1 MNLSVSLS
9 KVFVI
14 PPYEDADEDSDDEED
29 LDDAAPAMSEATRT
43 SGPSREQ
50 SGVGADDCGG
60 DDMSESREGEG
71 PTPMFT
77 ARSEK
82 DSKRQ
87 RTSCGETNNSVRNK
101 RRRTRNK
108 EADLNRRHMTEKYI
122 WWADPG
128 KDYNEAKEVVNSL
141 YLESLS
147 YGVVEKFYEKNLF
160 NAPNNWRE
168 FRLQEKALRQFIDRR
183 RDAHNVRLAINA
195 NVKFMDNPKHGV
207 LGRSRETNRQRRNI
221 EEIFKFEYKMRTLQL
236 ETCKVCLENKL
247 VFSKK
252 EAWSMDAEGEIGNVT
267 CDNCRTNKCS
277 ETDYYLK
284 MNLQPIWFERRADGD
299 LRLDEE
305 GNPVPRYD
313 IPNELKSLTMA
324 EKLLIR
330 RCSPLIPS
338 HHIKNGTYGIFGHCV
353 AFPQNMGRSR
363 ETNRQRRNIEE
374 IFKFEY
380 KMRTL
385 QLETCKVCLE
395 NKLVFSKKEAWSM
408 DAEGEIGNVT
418 CDNCRTNKCSETD
431 YYLKMNLQPI
441 WFERRAD
448 GDLRLDEEGNP
459 VPRYDIP
466 NELKSLTMA
475 EKLLIRRCS
484 PLIPSHHIKNGTY
497 GIFGHCV
504 AFPQNIDEMCMDL
517 PQKESNMVIFIRQV
531 SNRVT
536 GVSHSQHFRVNK
548 NKVLTALRWLKKH
561 HRGYHD
567 ITITESNLDWIKEE
581 SVFNVAK
588 KYTMNMRPSKRDA
601 VADAEEAVSSNQ
613 CTTSRGEDQD
623 VDIETVHPNYKD
635 DKPNEEQSE
644 IIKGFQKIA
653 KDSNQSNKVLKFP
666 PIDHTKPLK

>member
-1 MNLSVSLS
+1 MREDHDRRLVNPNPLWKSLS

-108 EADLNRRHMTEKYI
+108 EADLNRRRMTEKYI

-168 FRLQEKALRQFIDRR
+168 FRLQEKALRKFIDRR

-207 LGRSRETNRQRRNI
+207 LGRSRET
-221 EEIFKFEYKMRTLQL
+221 K
-236 ETCKVCLENKL
+236 
-247 VFSKK
+247 
-252 EAWSMDAEGEIGNVT
+252 
-267 CDNCRTNKCS
+267 
-277 ETDYYLK
+277 
-284 MNLQPIWFERRADGD
+284 
-299 LRLDEE
+299 
-305 GNPVPRYD
+305 
-313 IPNELKSLTMA
+313 
-324 EKLLIR
+324 
-330 RCSPLIPS
+330 
-338 HHIKNGTYGIFGHCV
+338 
-353 AFPQNMGRSR
+353 
-363 ETNRQRRNIEE
+363 RQRRNIEE

>member
-1 MNLSVSLS
+1 MPSKGVVTSIGALSSDKIIQVSDGTWLYRTVHQIRRVEIQREDHDRRLVNPNPLWKSLS

-29 LDDAAPAMSEATRT
+29 DHDEAPAMSEAHRT
-43 SGPSREQ
+43 SCESREHR
-50 SGVGADDCGG
+50 SEEDADDCGG
-60 DDMSESREGEG
+60 DDMSVSGEGEG
-71 PTPMFT
+71 QTPTFT
-77 ARSEK
+77 ARSERQ
-82 DSKRQ
+82 KRQ
-87 RTSCGETNNSVRNK
+87 RTSCGETNRSVGNK

-108 EADLNRRHMTEKYI
+108 EADLDSRRMTEKYI

-128 KDYNEAKEVVNSL
+128 KEYNEAKEVVNSL
-141 YLESLS
+141 YLDSLG
-147 YGVVEKFYEKNLF
+147 YGIVDKFYEKNLF
-160 NAPNNWRE
+160 AGPNSRKE
-168 FRLQEKALRQFIDRR
+168 FKLQEKALRKFIDRR
-183 RDAHNVRLAINA
+183 KDANNVRLTINA
-195 NVKFMDNPKHGV
+195 DVKFMDNPRHGAM
-207 LGRSRETNRQRRNI
+207 GRSRETKRQRRNI

-236 ETCKVCLENKL
+236 ETCNVCLENKL

-267 CDNCRTNKCS
+267 CDTCRTNKCS
-277 ETDYYLK
+277 E
-284 MNLQPIWFERRADGD
+284 
-299 LRLDEE
+299 
-305 GNPVPRYD
+305 
-313 IPNELKSLTMA
+313 
-324 EKLLIR
+324 
-330 RCSPLIPS
+330 
-338 HHIKNGTYGIFGHCV
+338 
-353 AFPQNMGRSR
+353 
-363 ETNRQRRNIEE
+363 
-374 IFKFEY
+374 
-380 KMRTL
+380 
-385 QLETCKVCLE
+385 
-395 NKLVFSKKEAWSM
+395 
-408 DAEGEIGNVT
+408 
-418 CDNCRTNKCSETD
+418 SE

-504 AFPQNIDEMCMDL
+504 AFPQNIDEMCTDL

-567 ITITESNLDWIKEE
+567 ITITESNLDWIEDE

-588 KYTMNMRPSKRDA
+588 KYTMSMRPSKRDA
-601 VADAEEAVSSNQ
+601 VADAEEAVSANQ
-613 CTTSRGEDQD
+613 CTNSRGDD
-623 VDIETVHPNYKD
+623 VVDIETVHPNYKD

-653 KDSNQSNKVLKFP
+653 KDSNQSNKMLKFP